1 MKRYHILFLALM
13 ALLTACNTD
22 DDVLQPQYDE
32 ALEIKGLQVGINGT
46 GAASTRAATVDTLK
60 VGLGR
65 TKFVANDTIVFTTIR
80 RTDNPLDS
88 FTYSNIHYVYS
99 GSSWN
104 RASNGTTTDPEKIY
118 WTDGHNDHTFIGYS
132 VPSGYQWQA
141 VANSTGSDTYA
152 SELGYG
158 KDAITYDSKEAI
170 EKEDPL
176 ILYSDTTKA
185 DAGGL
190 TTTVY
195 FNHALSGVRV
205 VVNIKDFAASA
216 TSLDTLVTVSDF
228 KLLAQP
234 CKYTWGA
241 NSMTDVT
248 VLDFDADGQTTKPIT
263 LWCAEPKG
271 EGKAQSKTFTFYGL
285 TTPQDA
291 TFHGVT
297 ANSDK
302 YLQFQ
307 FTVKYPDADNKTMLT
322 KTYTG
327 KFSKLV
333 NFQSGKCTTLNISLS
348 HKNEQMFMNVTYND
362 WEYVATP
369 DLGELRKKSTF
380 MDINSIVTTH
390 NMSSATVD
398 DATWLYQDA
407 NNVIWDIYGN
417 DGSVTKP
424 YIIKSA
430 SQLLSFAKEVNG
442 GYYDFQGKYVRLDAD
457 ITMQASTAKTSAED
471 STSNITPVTW
481 IGIGDAKNAFQG
493 TFLGG
498 DRYINRLYGSPLFVN
513 LGEKAC
519 VEQLYITAIGEVST
533 GALAGTNA
541 GSIGGCK
548 VIDDVTFADGSTAG
562 ALVGSSTGTIHACY
576 YTGEGN
582 LIGTESGT
590 TIGCYQA
597 NQLTSL
603 TNSAL
608 STLVSTLNT
617 NLTTWYSDTSN
628 SGKFKTKFQY
638 TYTIGNYPTVEVT
651 TTTE

>member
-1 MKRYHILFLALM
+1 MKRYHILIFALM
-13 ALLTACNTD
+13 ALLSACNTND
-22 DDVLQPQYDE
+22 EVLHPQYDE
-32 ALEIKGLQVGINGT
+32 ALEIKGIQVGIT
-46 GAASTRAATVDTLK
+46 GAEAALTRAATVDPLK
-60 VGLGR
+60 VSLGR
-65 TKFVANDTIVFTTIR
+65 TKFVANDSIVFTTIM
-80 RTDNPLDS
+80 RTDTPLDS
-88 FTYSNIHYVYS
+88 FTYSNIHYVYN
-99 GSSWN
+99 GSSWD
-104 RASNGTTTDPEKIY
+104 RASNGTTKDPEKIY
-118 WTDGHNDHTFIGYS
+118 WTDGHNTHTFIGYC

-158 KDAITYDSKEAI
+158 KDAITYDSKDAI

-176 ILYSDTTKA
+176 VLYSDSTKA

-228 KLLAQP
+228 KLLKQP

-241 NSMTDVT
+241 HGMTDVT
-248 VLDFDADGQTTKPIT
+248 ALDFGDGQTTKDIT
-263 LWCAEPKG
+263 LWCPQPKG

-297 ANSDK
+297 ANSDE

-307 FTVKYPDADNKTMLT
+307 FTVKYPDADNTTTLT

-333 NFQSGKCTTLNISLS
+333 NFQSGKCTTLNISLN
-348 HKNEQMFMNVTYND
+348 HQNEQMFTKVTYD
-362 WEYVATP
+362 EWDFVATP

-380 MDINSIVTTH
+380 MDIDSQVTIH
-390 NMSSATVD
+390 SDANATID
-398 DATWLYQDA
+398 DATWLYKDE
-407 NNVIWDIYGN
+407 NKVVKDIYGN
-417 DGSVTKP
+417 DGSAASP
-424 YIIKSA
+424 YLIKSA
-430 SQLLSFAKEVNG
+430 SQLLSFAKEVKNNNTFG
-442 GYYDFQGKYVRLDAD
+442 NKYVRLDAD
-457 ITMQASTAKTSAED
+457 ITMQKSSDKTSVED
-471 STSNITPVTW
+471 TTSNVSAVSW
-481 IGIGDAKNAFQG
+481 IGIGDADHPFQG

-513 LGEKAC
+513 LGAYAC

-541 GSIGGCK
+541 GIIGGCK

-562 ALVGSSTGTIHACY
+562 ALVGTNSSTGTIHACY

-582 LIGTESGT
+582 LIGTDSGT
-590 TIGCYQA
+590 TKGCYQA

-608 STLVSTLNT
+608 STLVTTLNT
-617 NLTTWYSDTSN
+617 NLTTWYSDISN
-628 SGKFKTKFQY
+628 SGKFKSKFQF
-638 TYTIGNYPTVEVT
+638 TYTIGNYPTVQVAP
-651 TTTE
+651 

>member
-1 MKRYHILFLALM
+1 MKRYHILIFALM
-13 ALLTACNTD
+13 ALLSACNTND
-22 DDVLQPQYDE
+22 EVLHPQYDE
-32 ALEIKGLQVGINGT
+32 ALEIKGIQVGIT
-46 GAASTRAATVDTLK
+46 GAEAALTRAATVDPLK
-60 VGLGR
+60 VSLGR
-65 TKFVANDTIVFTTIR
+65 TKFVANDSIVFTTIM
-80 RTDNPLDS
+80 RTDTPLDS

-99 GSSWN
+99 GSSWD
-104 RASNGTTTDPEKIY
+104 RASNGTTKDPEKIY
-118 WTDGHNDHTFIGYS
+118 WTDGHNTHTFIGYC
-132 VPSGYQWQA
+132 VPSGYHWEA

-158 KDAITYDSKEAI
+158 KDAITYGSKDAI

-176 ILYSDTTKA
+176 ILYSDSTKA

-216 TSLDTLVTVSDF
+216 TSLDTLVTVSGF

-248 VLDFDADGQTTKPIT
+248 ALDFGDGQTTKDIT

-307 FTVKYPDADNKTMLT
+307 FTVKYPDADNTTTLT

-333 NFQSGKCTTLNISLS
+333 NFQSGKCTTLNISLN
-348 HKNEQMFMNVTYND
+348 HQNEQMFTKVTYDD
-362 WEYVATP
+362 WDFVATP

-380 MDINSIVTTH
+380 MDIDSQVTIH
-390 NMSSATVD
+390 SDANATID
-398 DATWLYQDA
+398 DATWLYKDE
-407 NNVIWDIYGN
+407 NKVVKDIYGN
-417 DGSVTKP
+417 DGSAASP
-424 YIIKSA
+424 YLIKSA
-430 SQLLSFAKEVNG
+430 SQLLSFAKEVKNNNTFG
-442 GYYDFQGKYVRLDAD
+442 NKYVRLDAD
-457 ITMQASTAKTSAED
+457 ITMQKSSDKTSVED
-471 STSNITPVTW
+471 TTSNVSAVSW
-481 IGIGDAKNAFQG
+481 IGIGDADHPFQG

-498 DRYINRLYGSPLFVN
+498 DRYINRLSGSPLFVN

-541 GSIGGCK
+541 GIIGGCK
-548 VIDDVTFADGSTAG
+548 VIDDVTLSGTTAG
-562 ALVGSSTGTIHACY
+562 ALVGTNSSTGTIHACY

-582 LIGTESGT
+582 LIGTDSGT
-590 TIGCYQA
+590 TKGCYQA

-608 STLVSTLNT
+608 STLVTTFNT

-628 SGKFKTKFQY
+628 SGKFKSKFQF
-638 TYTIGNYPTVEVT
+638 TYTIGNYPTVQVAP
-651 TTTE
+651 

>member
-1 MKRYHILFLALM
+1 MKRYHILIFALM
-13 ALLTACNTD
+13 ALLSACNTND
-22 DDVLQPQYDE
+22 EVLHPQYDE
-32 ALEIKGLQVGINGT
+32 ALEIKGIQVGIT
-46 GAASTRAATVDTLK
+46 GAEAALTRAATVDPLK
-60 VGLGR
+60 VSLGR
-65 TKFVANDTIVFTTIR
+65 TKFVANDSIVFTTIM
-80 RTDNPLDS
+80 RTDTPLDS
-88 FTYSNIHYVYS
+88 FTYSNIHYVYN
-99 GSSWN
+99 GSSWD
-104 RASNGTTTDPEKIY
+104 RASNGTTKDPEKIY
-118 WTDGHNDHTFIGYS
+118 WTDGHNTHTFIGYC

-158 KDAITYDSKEAI
+158 KDAITYDSKDAI

-176 ILYSDTTKA
+176 VLYSDSTKA

-228 KLLAQP
+228 KLLNQP

-241 NSMTDVT
+241 HGMTDVT
-248 VLDFDADGQTTKPIT
+248 ALDFGDGQTTKDIT
-263 LWCAEPKG
+263 LWCPQPKG

-297 ANSDK
+297 ANSDE

-307 FTVKYPDADNKTMLT
+307 FTVKYPDADNTTTLT

-333 NFQSGKCTTLNISLS
+333 NFQSGKCTTLNISLN
-348 HKNEQMFMNVTYND
+348 HQNEQMFTKVTYD
-362 WEYVATP
+362 EWDFVATP

-380 MDINSIVTTH
+380 MDIDSQVTIH
-390 NMSSATVD
+390 SDANATID
-398 DATWLYQDA
+398 DATWLYKDE
-407 NNVIWDIYGN
+407 NKVVKDIYGN
-417 DGSVTKP
+417 DGSAASP
-424 YIIKSA
+424 YLIKSA
-430 SQLLSFAKEVNG
+430 SQLLSFAKEVKNNNTFG
-442 GYYDFQGKYVRLDAD
+442 NKYVRLDAD
-457 ITMQASTAKTSAED
+457 ITMQKSSDKTSVED
-471 STSNITPVTW
+471 TTSNVSAVSW
-481 IGIGDAKNAFQG
+481 IGIGDADHPFQG

-513 LGEKAC
+513 LGAYAC

-541 GSIGGCK
+541 GIIGGCK

-562 ALVGSSTGTIHACY
+562 ALVGTNSSTGTIHACY

-582 LIGTESGT
+582 LIGTDSGT
-590 TIGCYQA
+590 TKGCYQA

-608 STLVSTLNT
+608 STLVTTLNT
-617 NLTTWYSDTSN
+617 NLTTWYSDISN
-628 SGKFKTKFQY
+628 SGKFKSKFQF
-638 TYTIGNYPTVEVT
+638 TYTIGNYPTVQVAP
-651 TTTE
+651 

>member
-1 MKRYHILFLALM
+1 MKRYHILIFALM
-13 ALLTACNTD
+13 ALLSACNTND
-22 DDVLQPQYDE
+22 EVLHPQYDE
-32 ALEIKGLQVGINGT
+32 ALEIKGIQVGIT
-46 GAASTRAATVDTLK
+46 GAEAALTRAATVDPLK
-60 VGLGR
+60 VSLGR
-65 TKFVANDTIVFTTIR
+65 TKFVANDSIVFTTIM
-80 RTDNPLDS
+80 RTDTPLDS
-88 FTYSNIHYVYS
+88 FTYSNIHYVYN
-99 GSSWN
+99 GSSWD
-104 RASNGTTTDPEKIY
+104 RASNGTTKDPEKIY
-118 WTDGHNDHTFIGYS
+118 WTDGHNTHTFIGYC

-158 KDAITYDSKEAI
+158 KDAITYDSKDAI

-176 ILYSDTTKA
+176 VLYSDSTKA

-228 KLLAQP
+228 KLLKQP

-241 NSMTDVT
+241 HGMTDVT
-248 VLDFDADGQTTKPIT
+248 ALDFGDGQTTKDIT
-263 LWCAEPKG
+263 LWCPQPKG

-297 ANSDK
+297 ANSDE

-307 FTVKYPDADNKTMLT
+307 FTVKYPDADNTTTLT

-333 NFQSGKCTTLNISLS
+333 NFQSGKCTTLNISLN
-348 HKNEQMFMNVTYND
+348 HQNEQMFTKVTYDD
-362 WEYVATP
+362 WDFVATP

-380 MDINSIVTTH
+380 MDIDSQVTIH
-390 NMSSATVD
+390 SDANATID
-398 DATWLYQDA
+398 DATWLYKDE
-407 NNVIWDIYGN
+407 NKVVKDIYGN
-417 DGSVTKP
+417 DGSAASP
-424 YIIKSA
+424 YLIKSA
-430 SQLLSFAKEVNG
+430 SQLLSFAKEVKNNNTFG
-442 GYYDFQGKYVRLDAD
+442 NKYVRLDAD
-457 ITMQASTAKTSAED
+457 ITMQKSSDKTSVED
-471 STSNITPVTW
+471 TTSNVSAVSW
-481 IGIGDAKNAFQG
+481 IGIGDADHPFQG

-513 LGEKAC
+513 LGAYAC

-541 GSIGGCK
+541 GIIGGCK

-562 ALVGSSTGTIHACY
+562 ALVGTNSSTGTIHACY

-582 LIGTESGT
+582 LIGTDSGT
-590 TIGCYQA
+590 TKGCYQA

-608 STLVSTLNT
+608 STLVTTLNT
-617 NLTTWYSDTSN
+617 NLTTWYSDISN
-628 SGKFKTKFQY
+628 SGKFKSKFQF
-638 TYTIGNYPTVEVT
+638 TYTIGNYPTVQVAP
-651 TTTE
+651 

>member
-1 MKRYHILFLALM
+1 MKRYHILIFALM
-13 ALLTACNTD
+13 ALLSACNTND
-22 DDVLQPQYDE
+22 EVLHPQYDE
-32 ALEIKGLQVGINGT
+32 ALEIKGIQVGIT
-46 GAASTRAATVDTLK
+46 GAEAALTRAATVDPLK
-60 VGLGR
+60 VSLGR
-65 TKFVANDTIVFTTIR
+65 TKFVANDSIVFTTIM
-80 RTDNPLDS
+80 RTDTPLDS

-99 GSSWN
+99 GSSWD
-104 RASNGTTTDPEKIY
+104 RASNGTTKDPEKIY
-118 WTDGHNDHTFIGYS
+118 WTDGHNTHTFIGYC
-132 VPSGYQWQA
+132 VPSGYHWEA

-158 KDAITYDSKEAI
+158 KDAITYGSKDAI

-176 ILYSDTTKA
+176 ILYSDSTKA

-216 TSLDTLVTVSDF
+216 TSLDTLVTVSGF

-248 VLDFDADGQTTKPIT
+248 ALDFGDGQTTKDIT

-307 FTVKYPDADNKTMLT
+307 FTVKYPDADNTTTLT
-322 KTYTG
+322 KTYRG

-333 NFQSGKCTTLNISLS
+333 NFQSGKCTTLNISLN
-348 HKNEQMFMNVTYND
+348 HQNEQMFTKVTYDD
-362 WEYVATP
+362 WDFVATP

-380 MDINSIVTTH
+380 MDIDSQVTIH
-390 NMSSATVD
+390 SDANATID
-398 DATWLYQDA
+398 DATWLYKDE
-407 NNVIWDIYGN
+407 NKVVKDIYGN
-417 DGSVTKP
+417 DGSAASP
-424 YIIKSA
+424 YLIKSA
-430 SQLLSFAKEVNG
+430 SQLLSFAKEVKNNNTFG
-442 GYYDFQGKYVRLDAD
+442 NKYVRLDAD
-457 ITMQASTAKTSAED
+457 ITMQKSSDKTSVED
-471 STSNITPVTW
+471 TTSNVSAVSW
-481 IGIGDAKNAFQG
+481 IGIGDADHPFQG

-498 DRYINRLYGSPLFVN
+498 DRYINRLSGSPLFVN

-541 GSIGGCK
+541 GIIGGCK
-548 VIDDVTFADGSTAG
+548 VIDDVTLSGTTAG
-562 ALVGSSTGTIHACY
+562 ALVGTNSSTGTIHACY

-582 LIGTESGT
+582 LIGTDSGT
-590 TIGCYQA
+590 TKGCYQA

-608 STLVSTLNT
+608 STLVTTLNT

-628 SGKFKTKFQY
+628 SGKFKSKFQF
-638 TYTIGNYPTVEVT
+638 TYTIGNYPTVQVAP
-651 TTTE
+651 

>member
-1 MKRYHILFLALM
+1 MKRYHILIFALM
-13 ALLTACNTD
+13 ALLSACNTND
-22 DDVLQPQYDE
+22 EVLHPQYDE
-32 ALEIKGLQVGINGT
+32 ALEIKGIQVGIT
-46 GAASTRAATVDTLK
+46 GAEAALTRAATVDPLK
-60 VGLGR
+60 VSLGR
-65 TKFVANDTIVFTTIR
+65 TKFVSNDSIVFTTIM
-80 RTDNPLDS
+80 RTDTPLDS
-88 FTYSNIHYVYS
+88 FTYSNIHYVYN
-99 GSSWN
+99 GSSWD
-104 RASNGTTTDPEKIY
+104 RASNGTTKDPEKIY
-118 WTDGHNDHTFIGYS
+118 WTDGHNTHTFIGYC
-132 VPSGYQWQA
+132 VPSGYHWEA

-158 KDAITYDSKEAI
+158 KDAITYDSKDAI

-176 ILYSDTTKA
+176 VLYSDSTKA

-228 KLLAQP
+228 KLLKQP

-241 NSMTDVT
+241 HGMTDVT
-248 VLDFDADGQTTKPIT
+248 ALDFGDGQTTKDIT
-263 LWCAEPKG
+263 LWCPQPKG

-291 TFHGVT
+291 SFHGVT
-297 ANSDK
+297 ANSDE

-307 FTVKYPDADNKTMLT
+307 FTVKYPDADNTTTLT

-333 NFQSGKCTTLNISLS
+333 NFQSGKCTTLNISLN
-348 HKNEQMFMNVTYND
+348 HQNEQMFTKVTYDD
-362 WEYVATP
+362 WDFVATP

-380 MDINSIVTTH
+380 MDIDSQVTIH
-390 NMSSATVD
+390 SDANATID
-398 DATWLYQDA
+398 DATWLYKDE
-407 NNVIWDIYGN
+407 NKVVKDIYGN
-417 DGSVTKP
+417 DGSAASP
-424 YIIKSA
+424 YLIKSA
-430 SQLLSFAKEVNG
+430 SQLLSFAKEVKNNNTFG
-442 GYYDFQGKYVRLDAD
+442 NKYVRLDAD
-457 ITMQASTAKTSAED
+457 ITMQKSSDKTSVED
-471 STSNITPVTW
+471 TTSNVSAVSW
-481 IGIGDAKNAFQG
+481 IGIGDADHPFQG

-498 DRYINRLYGSPLFVN
+498 DRYINRLSGSPLFVN
-513 LGEKAC
+513 LGDSAC

-541 GSIGGCK
+541 GIIGGCK

-562 ALVGSSTGTIHACY
+562 ALVGTNSSTGTIHACY

-582 LIGTESGT
+582 LIGTDSGT
-590 TIGCYQA
+590 TKGCYQA

-608 STLVSTLNT
+608 STLVTTLNT
-617 NLTTWYSDTSN
+617 NLTTWYSDISN
-628 SGKFKTKFQY
+628 SGKFKSKFQF
-638 TYTIGNYPTVEVT
+638 TYTIGNYPTVQVAP
-651 TTTE
+651 